1 MPPALG
7 ITCVLWLWVQHEP
20 GGSLHL
26 YGLGYSAH
34 GESLTSGV
42 RELML
47 LREDPSSYPVFPLP
61 LQACSLGKAVGGCQL
76 VLVQLVFIL
85 HASGALCCVEGRL
98 FVFILHFF
106 SEVYDFFIRVKIC
119 QMAISD
125 CLEIMRLWNLLK
137 HKCQKKITA
146 VSLAFLVSL
155 LDVNFPCLLMCAFY
169 AGIKSKNNKKK
180 TLPKKD
186 ATIINYFSMSAVCM
200 LCMCVYVCR
209 VFHQDKPAQKNAVVR
224 RKKNLGG
231 RRERP
236 DARKPELNLSLF
248 SL

>member
-180 TLPKKD
+180 LFRRKMLPLL
-186 ATIINYFSMSAVCM
+186 TISPCLQCACSV
-200 LCMCVYVCR
+200 CVYMYVGFSIKINR
-209 VFHQDKPAQKNAVVR
+209 L
-224 RKKNLGG
+224 RKTLWLEEKKIWGG
-231 RRERP
+231 GER
-236 DARKPELNLSLF
+236 DRMPENQN
-248 SL
+248 